1 MVAPGPGSSYGEI
14 GVIVSEFWI
23 EIILAYREEE
33 RYFPLRK
40 DAIHLFPFDTALNHN
55 VGITL

>member
-1 MVAPGPGSSYGEI
+1 MVSKFELK
-14 GVIVSEFWI
+14 V
-23 EIILAYREEE
+23 ILAYREEE
-33 RYFPLRK
+33 RYFPFRE